1 MNRAQ
6 LHGLRVRAEAAWAS
20 FNAGDPA
27 VTTDFD
33 HRITHSWQR
42 SRQSLP
48 KFRDSAPIDPSVAM
62 HAQALGAALVGA
74 ARATLE
80 DLRRDAEASGM
91 VAALSDA
98 AGTLIWTGAGRLMRS
113 RAERVNFTEGACW
126 NEQSFGTNAVA
137 VALREGRA
145 ATVFSAEHYAPAIH
159 DWVCYAAPILH
170 PTTGAVL
177 GSLDLSTVWERH
189 NALALRAVQA
199 YASEIVRL
207 VPYCLSP
214 RVRVDLLGRRPS
226 LRVEDRVHALSR
238 RQAEILCALLL
249 NPQGLDLDALH
260 AAVYGDANVTL
271 ATLKSELSRLRQ
283 HLPEQVLASRP
294 YRFLCPV
301 DADLT
306 DLLVALR
313 GTDPTLLLDR
323 CRGTLLP
330 TSEAPCVREVQ
341 YRIDFA
347 LDRACRTASE
357 AAPLARLLERMP
369 ECAAASARLCELL
382 AQGRAAPRP
391 PHCGTLGAPEPTLTA
406 VRRPAGGGVEIR

>member
-1 MNRAQ
+1 MNRSQ
-6 LHGLRVRAEAAWAS
+6 LHGLRARAEAAWAS
-20 FNAGDPA
+20 FNAGGA
-27 VTTDFD
+27 AAALDFD

-48 KFRDSAPIDPSVAM
+48 GFRDCAPLEPPVATSAE
-62 HAQALGAALVGA
+62 ALGAALLSA
-74 ARATLE
+74 ARTTLE
-80 DLRRDAEASGM
+80 ELRRDAQESDM

-98 AGTLIWTGAGRLMRS
+98 SGLLVWTGAGRLMRA
-113 RAERVNFTEGACW
+113 RAERVNFTAGACW

-137 VALREGRA
+137 VAVREGRA

-177 GSLDLSTVWERH
+177 GALDLSTVWERH
-189 NALALRAVQA
+189 NPLALRAVQA
-199 YASEIVRL
+199 YASEIMLL
-207 VPYCLSP
+207 VPQCLMP
-214 RVRVDLLGRRPS
+214 RVRVNLLGRRPT
-226 LRVEDRVHALSR
+226 LGVADRVHALSR

-260 AAVYGDANVTL
+260 VAVYGDANVTQ
-271 ATLKSELSRLRQ
+271 ATLKSEISRLRQ
-283 HLPEQVLASRP
+283 HLPEDVFASRP

-306 DLLVALR
+306 DLLSALR
-313 GTDPTLLLDR
+313 SGDPTLLLDR

-330 TSEAPCVREVQ
+330 SSEAPCVREVQ

-347 LDRACRTASE
+347 LDRACRSASE
-357 AAPLARLLERMP
+357 PATLARLLEHMP
-369 ECAAASARLCELL
+369 ECEAAATRLCELL
-382 AQGRAAPRP
+382 ARGSSERFV
-391 PHCGTLGAPEPTLTA
+391 H
-406 VRRPAGGGVEIR
+406 PAGADGGGERGPRA